1 MLNQIRF
8 KNYKLFKDWQTLK
21 LKPITV
27 IIGKNSSGKSA
38 AVKLPVLIE
47 KSLAGDDSQPISIQS
62 QGIELGGEFR
72 DLLYRREVLAP
83 LEIEL
88 EDEQELLSIALAI
101 NTGSKS
107 RPVIHEWELTDKLS
121 GKKLKST
128 LHEKTQGFLINN
140 NQGEYRINNLS
151 LTTEFIGPF
160 RRLPERI
167 YHQAQAS
174 SIKKLG
180 IEGENTYS
188 LLIEDAL
195 SVEKVLIK
203 QVSDWY
209 ETNFEGWGI
218 RINEDRNP
226 YYEIELTRDS
236 GRINV
241 NLKDVGEGMSQA
253 LPLVTCAMMP
263 ADKDTLIIM
272 EQPELH
278 LHPSAHGAL
287 AQLFAESTKE
297 QKSKRYLI
305 ETHSQNFVLRLR
317 RLIAEGS
324 LSPDDM
330 ALYFV
335 DFDEENHVS
344 NLKAIT
350 IDNQGEVDFWPDNIF
365 NEGLDEVLAIRRAQR
380 EHAN

>member
-218 RINEDRNP
+218 RINEDRNRT
-226 YYEIELTRDS
+226 Y
-236 GRINV
+236 
-241 NLKDVGEGMSQA
+241 
-253 LPLVTCAMMP
+253 
-263 ADKDTLIIM
+263 
-272 EQPELH
+272 
-278 LHPSAHGAL
+278 
-287 AQLFAESTKE
+287 
-297 QKSKRYLI
+297 
-305 ETHSQNFVLRLR
+305 
-317 RLIAEGS
+317 
-324 LSPDDM
+324 
-330 ALYFV
+330 
-335 DFDEENHVS
+335 
-344 NLKAIT
+344 
-350 IDNQGEVDFWPDNIF
+350 
-365 NEGLDEVLAIRRAQR
+365 
-380 EHAN
+380 

>member
-1 MLNQIRF
+1 MKQILRAGVF
-8 KNYKLFKDWQTLK
+8 
-21 LKPITV
+21 
-27 IIGKNSSGKSA
+27 
-38 AVKLPVLIE
+38 VLTKI
-47 KSLAGDDSQPISIQS
+47 
-62 QGIELGGEFR
+62 
-72 DLLYRREVLAP
+72 V
-83 LEIEL
+83 
-88 EDEQELLSIALAI
+88 
-101 NTGSKS
+101 
-107 RPVIHEWELTDKLS
+107 
-121 GKKLKST
+121 
-128 LHEKTQGFLINN
+128 
-140 NQGEYRINNLS
+140 
-151 LTTEFIGPF
+151 
-160 RRLPERI
+160 
-167 YHQAQAS
+167 
-174 SIKKLG
+174 
-180 IEGENTYS
+180 
-188 LLIEDAL
+188 
-195 SVEKVLIK
+195 
-203 QVSDWY
+203 
-209 ETNFEGWGI
+209 
-218 RINEDRNP
+218 
-226 YYEIELTRDS
+226 IELTRDS